1 VGRADGA
8 VDGARR
14 EQHPARAGRV
24 LPLSAQ
30 PHRPVLLEEAILA
43 LNIKDD
49 GVYLD
54 CTFGRGGHSRA
65 LLERL
70 GRAGRLVAL
79 DRDPQAVQAG
89 LAWNDPRFHIHH
101 ASFSHLSE
109 VLREE
114 ALQRVDGV
122 LMDLGVSSPQLDE
135 ATRGFSFRLD
145 GPLDMRMDTSRGM
158 TAEQWLQT
166 ASEDHIR
173 EVIRTYGEERF
184 AGPIARAIV
193 AARSRGTL
201 HTTRQ
206 LAQIVGEAVRTR
218 EPHQDP
224 ATRTFQAVRI
234 FVNQELEELP
244 LGLAQAVAALA
255 PGGRL
260 AVISFHSLE
269 DRIVKRFMR
278 SESQPPPL
286 PRGLAVREAERPR
299 PRLRLVGK
307 PVRPGPDEQRAN
319 PRSRSATLRVAE
331 RLAA

>member
-1 VGRADGA
+1 MKG
-8 VDGARR
+8 
-14 EQHPARAGRV
+14 
-24 LPLSAQ
+24 
-30 PHRPVLLEEAILA
+30 
-43 LNIKDD
+43 D
-49 GVYLD
+49 GVYVD

-65 LLERL
+65 LLARL
-70 GRAGRLVAL
+70 GDGGRLIAL
-79 DRDPQAVQAG
+79 DRDPQAVEVARG
-89 LAWNDPRFHIHH
+89 WNDPRFHIHH
-101 ASFSHLSE
+101 ASFAHLSD
-109 VLREE
+109 VLRLE
-114 ALQRVDGV
+114 ALEHVDGV
-122 LMDLGVSSPQLDE
+122 LMDLGVSSPQLED
-135 ATRGFSFRLD
+135 AVRGFSFRLD
-145 GPLDMRMDTSRGM
+145 GPLDMRMDTSRGV

-166 ASEDHIR
+166 ADEDHIR

-193 AARSRGTL
+193 AARSRGAL

-206 LAQIVGEAVRTR
+206 LAQVVGEAVRTR

-244 LGLAQAVAALA
+244 LGLSQAVEPLT

-269 DRIVKRFMR
+269 DRIVKRFLR
-278 SESQPPPL
+278 SESQPPPV
-286 PRGLAVREAERPR
+286 PKGLAVREAERPR
-299 PRLRLVGK
+299 PRLKLVGK
-307 PVRPGPDEQRAN
+307 AVRPGEAEVRAN